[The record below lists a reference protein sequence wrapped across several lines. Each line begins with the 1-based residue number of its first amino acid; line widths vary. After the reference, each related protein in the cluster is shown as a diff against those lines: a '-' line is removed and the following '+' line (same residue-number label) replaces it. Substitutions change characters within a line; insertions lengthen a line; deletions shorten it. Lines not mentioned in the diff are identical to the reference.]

1 MRGKFSTFYRNIG
14 PGCGFF
20 RVQTPRILLQFAH
33 MISIDVSSLN
43 PLEKRIHEQLMQLS
57 ENRESIRI
65 QEAAQLCQCSV
76 SKISKFVKKLGFKNY
91 KQYLDFVYGR
101 EIEHRE
107 QSDELKRVRAF
118 IDAFDPAMI
127 DELLALIDAH
137 AKVILF
143 GYGPSM
149 LCAQYFEYRFRN
161 CSDKMVIAISDEVA
175 IDNMVD
181 STTLLL
187 ILTETGRFHSF
198 QDVYASSSSRGATVA
213 IIVEEYNTE
222 LFNQCDR
229 IFWLSADPQ
238 PAQLKPYE
246 KSRTLFFIFLEEII
260 QKLLKRR

>member
-1 MRGKFSTFYRNIG
+1 
-14 PGCGFF
+14 
-20 RVQTPRILLQFAH
+20 

-43 PLEKRIHEQLMQLS
+43 PLEKRIHEQLMLFSKNKEQM
-57 ENRESIRI
+57 RI
-65 QEAAQLCQCSV
+65 HEAAELCQCSV

-91 KQYLDFVYGR
+91 KQYLDFLYGR
-101 EIEHRE
+101 EIDRSE
-107 QSDELKRVRAF
+107 QSDELKRIKAF

-127 DELLALIDAH
+127 DELLELIDAH
-137 AKVILF
+137 KKVILF

-181 STTLLL
+181 DTTLLL

-198 QDVYASSSSRGATVA
+198 QDVYASSSKSGGTVA

-229 IFWLSADPQ
+229 IFWLSPLPQ
-238 PAQLKPYE
+238 PSYFKPYE

-260 QKLLKRR
+260 QKLLKKKDTQVS

>member
-1 MRGKFSTFYRNIG
+1 
-14 PGCGFF
+14 
-20 RVQTPRILLQFAH
+20 

-43 PLEKRIHEQLMQLS
+43 PLEKRIHDQLMRHGK
-57 ENRESIRI
+57 NREKIRI
-65 QEAAQLCQCSV
+65 QEAAELCQCSV

-91 KQYLDFVYGR
+91 KQYLDFLYGR
-101 EIEHRE
+101 EIERRE
-107 QSDELKRVRAF
+107 QSGELKRLRAF
-118 IDAFDPAMI
+118 IDAFDPAMV

-137 AKVILF
+137 KKVILF
-143 GYGPSM
+143 GYGPSL

-181 STTLLL
+181 EHTLLL

-198 QDVYASSSSRGATVA
+198 QKVYNSSSKNGGTVA
-213 IIVEEYNTE
+213 IIAEEYNTE

-229 IFWLSADPQ
+229 IFWLSPNPQ
-238 PAQLKPYE
+238 PEHLKPYE

-260 QKLLKRR
+260 QKLLKRRTSHMT

>member
-1 MRGKFSTFYRNIG
+1 MM
-14 PGCGFF
+14 
-20 RVQTPRILLQFAH
+20 VQSAH

-43 PLEKRIHEQLMQLS
+43 PLEKRIHEQLMLHS
-57 ENRESIRI
+57 KSKDNIRI

-91 KQYLDFVYGR
+91 KQYLDFLYGR
-101 EIEHRE
+101 EIERRE

-118 IDAFDPAMI
+118 IDAFDPAMV
-127 DELLALIDAH
+127 DELLELIDAH
-137 AKVILF
+137 TKVILF

-161 CSDKMVIAISDEVA
+161 CSDKMVIAISDEIA

-181 STTLLL
+181 DSTLLL

-198 QDVYASSSSRGATVA
+198 QKVYASSRTHGGTAA
-213 IIVEEYNTE
+213 IIAEEYNTE

-229 IFWLSADPQ
+229 IFWLSQEPQ
-238 PAQLKPYE
+238 PAHLKPYE
-246 KSRTLFFIFLEEII
+246 KSRTLFFLFLEEII
-260 QKLLKRR
+260 QKLLKRRNNFIS

>member
-1 MRGKFSTFYRNIG
+1 
-14 PGCGFF
+14 
-20 RVQTPRILLQFAH
+20 

-43 PLEKRIHEQLMQLS
+43 PLEKRIHEQLMLHS
-57 ENRESIRI
+57 TRRENIRI
-65 QEAAQLCQCSV
+65 HEAAELCRCSV

-91 KQYLDFVYGR
+91 KQYLDFLYGR
-101 EIEHRE
+101 EVERRE

-118 IDAFDPAMI
+118 IDAFDPAMV
-127 DELLALIDAH
+127 DELLELIDAH
-137 AKVILF
+137 TKVILF

-181 STTLLL
+181 ESTLLL

-198 QDVYASSSSRGATVA
+198 QEVYASCSAHGGTVV
-213 IIVEEYNTE
+213 IIAEEYNTE

-229 IFWLSADPQ
+229 IFWLSPDPQ
-238 PAQLKPYE
+238 PAHLKPHE
-246 KSRTLFFIFLEEII
+246 KSRTLFFLFIEEII
-260 QKLLKRR
+260 QKLLKRRNNNL